1 MVVED
6 PIGDLRERLPRHW
19 RLLDALRGVVDGD
32 DRLRWFEL
40 GCSLG
45 AGGGDELS
53 DADVGIGYT
62 EIPSPELEA
71 FALSVAGAV
80 GPPVDAIVHRMDGWP
95 EDVCRVAAEYPDGV
109 QLDLVFMPAS
119 HRDALPDRTIALADK
134 DGQLAKQRVSR
145 SSRPPS
151 HEVARQWVFLGWWAL
166 SAADKYAVRK
176 SWFEAVEALAE
187 ARKHMLCLY
196 ACGNGVPYPQF
207 GLVSLL
213 DYPPFE
219 LPDRLAETYC
229 SPADPDAVVAGLRT
243 CAALLHQATGSAASQ
258 LGANLD
264 SAMAE
269 ATTRRLAKL

>member
-19 RLLDALRGVVDGD
+19 RLLDALRSVVDRD

-134 DGQLAKQRVSR
+134 DGQLANQRVSG

-151 HEVARQWVFLGWWAL
+151 REVARQWVFLGWG
-166 SAADKYAVRK
+166 AVR
-176 SWFEAVEALAE
+176 
-187 ARKHMLCLY
+187 
-196 ACGNGVPYPQF
+196 
-207 GLVSLL
+207 
-213 DYPPFE
+213 
-219 LPDRLAETYC
+219 
-229 SPADPDAVVAGLRT
+229 
-243 CAALLHQATGSAASQ
+243 
-258 LGANLD
+258 
-264 SAMAE
+264 
-269 ATTRRLAKL
+269 RRQVRRPEV